1 MSIAIL
7 ALGDSYTLGEGVL
20 FHQNYP
26 SQLASKVFKE
36 CNKEVQLEVIAKTGW
51 TSSDLLQE
59 LQDNKTRVSSY
70 NFVFLLIGVNNQY
83 QNKSLIEFQSHLN
96 TLAKF
101 CLGKSSENPQNIFW
115 LSIPDYSVTPF
126 AKEMNITKIQ
136 TELDNYNQIISELAK
151 KYKFHM
157 IDVTDIS
164 RNTGQNSVLLAED
177 QLHFSDKMYQVW
189 VDRIFPTLKDLIS

>member
-59 LQDNKTRVSSY
+59 LQDHKTRASSY

-101 CLGKSSENPQNIFW
+101 CLEKSSENPKNIFW

-126 AKEMNITKIQ
+126 AKEMDIAKIQ
-136 TELDNYNQIISELAK
+136 TELDSYNQIISELAE

-157 IDVTDIS
+157 IDVTAIS
-164 RNTGQNSVLLAED
+164 RNTGQNSVFLAED